1 MAVGK
6 TLVEK
11 IWDAHRIAAL
21 EGGVDLLHID
31 RVVLHERSGGRM
43 IDGVLRA
50 GRRVRS
56 PDSVFA
62 TIDHIIDTD
71 PGRTDK
77 TKFPG
82 GEEFIGFFRDN
93 AEKASVEIFDIDDE
107 RQGIVH
113 VMAPELGIAQPGL
126 TIVCG

>member
-1 MAVGK
+1 MGK

-62 TIDHIIDTD
+62 TIDHIIDTH

-93 AEKASVEIFDIDDE
+93 AEKASVEI
-107 RQGIVH
+107 
-113 VMAPELGIAQPGL
+113 
-126 TIVCG
+126 